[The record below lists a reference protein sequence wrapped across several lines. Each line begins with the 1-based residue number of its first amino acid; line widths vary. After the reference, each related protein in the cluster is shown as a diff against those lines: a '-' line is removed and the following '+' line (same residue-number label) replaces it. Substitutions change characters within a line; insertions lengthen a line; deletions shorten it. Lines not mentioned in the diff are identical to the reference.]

1 MKPAARRSSSFRD
14 LFVRRRRAGD
24 INCGEA
30 PISSIAGRPAWRRN
44 MAPEE
49 QSILHSIIRAE
60 LGDPS
65 LSLQP
70 ETVIRELPGIES
82 MKVLRIITKIERQ
95 FQIEMDDEVVFN
107 MGTYGDLVNALD
119 RARAEAAL

>member
-1 MKPAARRSSSFRD
+1 
-14 LFVRRRRAGD
+14 
-24 INCGEA
+24 
-30 PISSIAGRPAWRRN
+30 

-49 QSILHSIIRAE
+49 QSILHSIIRTE
-60 LGDPS
+60 LGDPT

-107 MGTYGDLVNALD
+107 MGTYGDLVSALD
-119 RARAEAAL
+119 KARAEAAL

>member
-1 MKPAARRSSSFRD
+1 
-14 LFVRRRRAGD
+14 
-24 INCGEA
+24 
-30 PISSIAGRPAWRRN
+30 

-49 QSILHSIIRAE
+49 QDILHSIIRAE

-65 LSLQP
+65 LSLQS

-107 MGTYGDLVNALD
+107 MGTFGDLVSALD
-119 RARAEAAL
+119 RARAEAAQ